1 MFGAFALHDSFLVVG
16 YVVKATNVTLRRR
29 KKVLQREEEEEEE
42 EE

>member
-16 YVVKATNVTLRRR
+16 YVVKATNVTLRR

-42 EE
+42 EEE